1 MPDAADCRSIEGLL
15 VCADTSE
22 REDFVEVER
31 EVVHWEIKVLYDC
44 CNVSEEIF
52 GR

>member
-22 REDFVEVER
+22 REDFVEIDVKR
-31 EVVHWEIKVLYDC
+31 SGPLRNQSLIY
-44 CNVSEEIF
+44 SE
-52 GR
+52 GRGV